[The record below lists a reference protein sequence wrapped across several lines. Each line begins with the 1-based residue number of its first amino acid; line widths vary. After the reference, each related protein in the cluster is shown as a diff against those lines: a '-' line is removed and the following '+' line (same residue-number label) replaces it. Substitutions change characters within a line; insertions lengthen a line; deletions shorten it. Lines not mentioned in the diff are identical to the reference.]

1 MSLAEGILE
10 WPRPGGVVKP
20 LDDEPPELGTV
31 YVETVTR
38 VREVM
43 EDDRTGGGG
52 VRGVNASSLS
62 ASAKGSSS
70 LGMTGG
76 SETTGAGTMEDL
88 SADAV
93 RSAGTGGGGGARL
106 VGVGEPYVTDVR
118 RGRLPEADTERG
130 TPTRVPAPAEPLDE
144 APIAKAVRE
153 VGAMGGDGP
162 SYRRTRGAQT
172 LGMRFQEASILE
184 LEKKCEGAP
193 NAPWTGWIRRVET
206 DMAWW

>member
-1 MSLAEGILE
+1 MKLA
-10 WPRPGGVVKP
+10 
-20 LDDEPPELGTV
+20 DEPLELGTV

-43 EDDRTGGGG
+43 DDDRTGGGG
-52 VRGVNASSLS
+52 VRGVNAPSFS

-76 SETTGAGTMEDL
+76 SETTGGGTTECF

-106 VGVGEPYVTDVR
+106 VGVGESYVTDVR
-118 RGRLPEADTERG
+118 RERLPEGETERG
-130 TPTRVPAPAEPLDE
+130 TPTRVPAPVEPLDE
-144 APIAKAVRE
+144 TPVAKEVRE

-172 LGMRFQEASILE
+172 LGMRFQEASMLE
-184 LEKKCEGAP
+184 PEKP
-193 NAPWTGWIRRVET
+193 
-206 DMAWW
+206 